1 MTSGRGASCG
11 WALRWPH
18 AQKWS
23 NPLMGW
29 LSSADT
35 LSPLAMHA
43 RFDSPEQA
51 IFFCERHSWTWHV
64 EVVPVSKAP
73 PVDNQYA
80 YNFVSKALT
89 QEMKALGPRRS
100 TALFANPAAGKAH
113 FVNLR
118 RSSFGAEPWLP
129 TSGQTA
135 AAWTGPGWP
144 APRSADLKAPHH

>member
-1 MTSGRGASCG
+1 MVSGVATSFN
-11 WALRWPH
+11 WVLRWPH
-18 AQKWS
+18 PQKWG

-29 LSSADT
+29 LSSADS

-51 IFFCERHSWTWHV
+51 IFFCERNGWKWRV
-64 EVVPVSKAP
+64 EAP
-73 PVDNQYA
+73 PEVAREVLDNQYSH
-80 YNFVSKALT
+80 NFVSRALT
-89 QEMKALGPRRS
+89 ARMQALGPRKT
-100 TALFANPAAGKAH
+100 TAIFRNERAGASH

-129 TSGQTA
+129 AAGQTA

-144 APRSADLKAPHH
+144 APKTAGGAH